1 MNGALKFEYFPVI
14 TPLTVERFFA
24 EYGEAEERYELI
36 DGIPYMMAAPSDAHQ
51 ALSMF
56 LSIEIGNFLKGKKCK
71 IRAAPY
77 DVFLNESP
85 RNKKSGKII
94 KMKRVKG
101 TVVQPDIVV
110 ICDKDKIKEDG
121 CHGAPDLVIEIVS
134 ASTKDKDR
142 SLKRYKY
149 FESGVKEFWLVDPT
163 EDAIIVYQFDFE
175 NKKTAFK
182 SHAFDE
188 KVKSHVLDG
197 LEIDFSQVDFDY
209 EEFYR
214 Y

>member
-36 DGIPYMMAAPSDAHQ
+36 DGIPYMMAAPKANHQ

-56 LSIEIGNFLKGKKCK
+56 LSGKLFNFLEGKKCK
-71 IRAAPY
+71 VFHAPF
-77 DVFLNESP
+77 DVFLDESP

-94 KMKRVKG
+94 KMKRAKG

-110 ICDKDKIKEDG
+110 ICDRDKIKEDG
-121 CHGAPDLVIEIVS
+121 CHGAPDLVIEIMS
-134 ASTKDKDR
+134 ESSKDKDR

-149 FESGVKEFWLVDPT
+149 FESGVKEYWLVDPT
-163 EDAIIVYQFDFE
+163 EETIIVYRFDFE
-175 NKKTAFK
+175 NKKTEAQSFSFK
-182 SHAFDE
+182 D
-188 KVKSHVLDG
+188 KVKSRILDG
-197 LEIDFSQVDFDY
+197 LEIDFSQFEFD
-209 EEFYR
+209 EE
-214 Y
+214 